1 MSIPKSKMLS
11 ASRAIMAIANRT
23 RETREISNKTVQ
35 NQTINI
41 TLPRNN
47 NETAI
52 QHPGIAD
59 PSATVRC
66 PTIVSYPGIP
76 DTTPISDPGILNPSA
91 NGVCP
96 MFPSVAPVA
105 ERSVSI
111 EPETPVQG
119 SSIPVPNLGLAQNST
134 NNHATTNEDLI
145 NLYNILNN
153 YETVAKAL
161 ILIIDLIQSNPLKIK
176 KYIVPTEKTFRDLIC
191 VLTNAEDVDI
201 KRVEEVGCTVS
212 SKKYD
217 LIDDIFVIKDG
228 DPKSLKYGYPE
239 VARLF
244 DRFDISLKMIC
255 R

>member
-11 ASRAIMAIANRT
+11 ASRAIMAIANKT

-35 NQTINI
+35 NQTVNI

-47 NETAI
+47 ETAI
-52 QHPGIAD
+52 QQPPIVSYPPIPDIHPIPDPGIAD
-59 PSATVRC
+59 PSATYR
-66 PTIVSYPGIP
+66 
-76 DTTPISDPGILNPSA
+76 
-91 NGVCP
+91 CP

-111 EPETPVQG
+111 EPETPVQ
-119 SSIPVPNLGLAQNST
+119 NST
-134 NNHATTNEDLI
+134 NNNASYNDELYT
-145 NLYNILNN
+145 LYNMLNN
-153 YETVAKAL
+153 YETVAHAL
-161 ILIIDLIQSNPLKIK
+161 ILIIDLIQSNPLRIN
-176 KYIVPTEKTFRDLIC
+176 KYIVPNERTFRDLIC

-239 VARLF
+239 VSRLF
-244 DRFDISLKMIC
+244 DRFDISLKMIS

>member
-1 MSIPKSKMLS
+1 MIKMSIPKSKMLS

-41 TLPRNN
+41 TLPRNQ
-47 NETAI
+47 ETTI
-52 QHPGIAD
+52 QQP
-59 PSATVRC
+59 P
-66 PTIVSYPGIP
+66 IVSYPPIP
-76 DTTPISDPGILNPSA
+76 DTIPISDPGILNPSA

-111 EPETPVQG
+111 EPETPV
-119 SSIPVPNLGLAQNST
+119 QNST

-161 ILIIDLIQSNPLKIK
+161 ILIIDLIQSNPLKIN

-244 DRFDISLKMIC
+244 DRFDISLKMISH
-255 R
+255 

>member
-41 TLPRNN
+41 TLPRNS
-47 NETAI
+47 ETAI
-52 QHPGIAD
+52 QH
-59 PSATVRC
+59 

-76 DTTPISDPGILNPSA
+76 DTIPISD
-91 NGVCP
+91 P

-111 EPETPVQG
+111 EPETPV
-119 SSIPVPNLGLAQNST
+119 QNST

-161 ILIIDLIQSNPLKIK
+161 ILIIDLIQSNPLKIN

>member
-1 MSIPKSKMLS
+1 MSVPKSKMLS

-41 TLPRNN
+41 TLPRNS
-47 NETAI
+47 ETTI
-52 QHPGIAD
+52 QQP
-59 PSATVRC
+59 P
-66 PTIVSYPGIP
+66 IVSYPPIP
-76 DTTPISDPGILNPSA
+76 DTIPISD
-91 NGVCP
+91 P

-111 EPETPVQG
+111 EPETPVQ
-119 SSIPVPNLGLAQNST
+119 NST

-145 NLYNILNN
+145 NLYNILDN

-161 ILIIDLIQSNPLKIK
+161 ILIIDLIQSNPLKIN

>member
-41 TLPRNN
+41 TLPRNS
-47 NETAI
+47 ETTI
-52 QHPGIAD
+52 QQP
-59 PSATVRC
+59 P
-66 PTIVSYPGIP
+66 IVSYPPIP
-76 DTTPISDPGILNPSA
+76 DTIPISD
-91 NGVCP
+91 P

-111 EPETPVQG
+111 EPETPVQ
-119 SSIPVPNLGLAQNST
+119 NST

-145 NLYNILNN
+145 NLYNILDN

-161 ILIIDLIQSNPLKIK
+161 ILIIDLIQSNPLKIN

>member
-41 TLPRNN
+41 TLPRNQ
-47 NETAI
+47 ETTI
-52 QHPGIAD
+52 QQP
-59 PSATVRC
+59 P
-66 PTIVSYPGIP
+66 IVSYPPIP
-76 DTTPISDPGILNPSA
+76 DTIPISDPGILNPSA

-111 EPETPVQG
+111 EPETPV
-119 SSIPVPNLGLAQNST
+119 QNST

-161 ILIIDLIQSNPLKIK
+161 ILIIDLIQSNPLKIN
-176 KYIVPTEKTFRDLIC
+176 KYIVPTEKTFRELIC

-244 DRFDISLKMIC
+244 DRFDISLKMISH
-255 R
+255 

>member
-35 NQTINI
+35 SQTVNI
-41 TLPRNN
+41 TLPRNQ
-47 NETAI
+47 ETTI
-52 QHPGIAD
+52 QQP
-59 PSATVRC
+59 P
-66 PTIVSYPGIP
+66 IVSYPPIP
-76 DTTPISDPGILNPSA
+76 DTIPISD
-91 NGVCP
+91 P

-111 EPETPVQG
+111 EPETPVQ
-119 SSIPVPNLGLAQNST
+119 NST

-145 NLYNILNN
+145 NLYNILDN

-161 ILIIDLIQSNPLKIK
+161 ILIIDLIQSNPLKIN

>member
-35 NQTINI
+35 NQTVNI

-47 NETAI
+47 ETPI
-52 QHPGIAD
+52 QH
-59 PSATVRC
+59 
-66 PTIVSYPGIP
+66 PTIVSYPQIPTLPDTLPIP
-76 DTTPISDPGILNPSA
+76 D
-91 NGVCP
+91 P
-96 MFPSVAPVA
+96 MFASVAPVA

-111 EPETPVQG
+111 EPETPVQ
-119 SSIPVPNLGLAQNST
+119 NST
-134 NNHATTNEDLI
+134 NNNATTNEDLI

-161 ILIIDLIQSNPLKIK
+161 ILIIDLIQSNPLKIN
-176 KYIVPTEKTFRDLIC
+176 KYIVPTEKTFRELIC

-201 KRVEEVGCTVS
+201 KRVEEVGCTLS

-217 LIDDIFVIKDG
+217 LIDDIFVITDG

-244 DRFDISLKMIC
+244 DRFGISIKMIAY
-255 R
+255 

>member
-41 TLPRNN
+41 TLPRNQ
-47 NETAI
+47 ETTI
-52 QHPGIAD
+52 QQP
-59 PSATVRC
+59 P
-66 PTIVSYPGIP
+66 IVSYPPIP
-76 DTTPISDPGILNPSA
+76 DTIPISDPGILNPSA

-111 EPETPVQG
+111 EPETPV
-119 SSIPVPNLGLAQNST
+119 QNST

-161 ILIIDLIQSNPLKIK
+161 ILIIDLIQSNPLKIN

-244 DRFDISLKMIC
+244 DRFDISLKMISH
-255 R
+255 

>member
-52 QHPGIAD
+52 QHP
-59 PSATVRC
+59 
-66 PTIVSYPGIP
+66 TIVSYPEIP
-76 DTTPISDPGILNPSA
+76 DTIPISDPGILNPSA
-91 NGVCP
+91 NGVSP

-111 EPETPVQG
+111 EPETPV
-119 SSIPVPNLGLAQNST
+119 QNST

-161 ILIIDLIQSNPLKIK
+161 ILIIDLIQSNPLKINK
-176 KYIVPTEKTFRDLIC
+176 
-191 VLTNAEDVDI
+191 
-201 KRVEEVGCTVS
+201 
-212 SKKYD
+212 
-217 LIDDIFVIKDG
+217 
-228 DPKSLKYGYPE
+228 
-239 VARLF
+239 
-244 DRFDISLKMIC
+244 
-255 R
+255 

>member
-41 TLPRNN
+41 TLPRNQ
-47 NETAI
+47 ETTI
-52 QHPGIAD
+52 QQP
-59 PSATVRC
+59 P
-66 PTIVSYPGIP
+66 IVSYPPIP
-76 DTTPISDPGILNPSA
+76 DTIPISDPGILNPSA

-111 EPETPVQG
+111 EPETPV
-119 SSIPVPNLGLAQNST
+119 QNST

-161 ILIIDLIQSNPLKIK
+161 ILIIDLIQSNPLKIN

-244 DRFDISLKMIC
+244 DRFDISLKMIS

>member
-35 NQTINI
+35 NQTVNI
-41 TLPRNN
+41 TLPRNSGDFSPSAALRP
-47 NETAI
+47 ETAI
-52 QHPGIAD
+52 QH
-59 PSATVRC
+59 
-66 PTIVSYPGIP
+66 PTIVSYPGITDPSATYRCPTIP
-76 DTTPISDPGILNPSA
+76 DTLPISD
-91 NGVCP
+91 P

-111 EPETPVQG
+111 EPETPV
-119 SSIPVPNLGLAQNST
+119 QNST

-161 ILIIDLIQSNPLKIK
+161 ILIIDLIQSNPLKIN
-176 KYIVPTEKTFRDLIC
+176 KYIVPTEKTFRELIC

-201 KRVEEVGCTVS
+201 KRVEEVGCTLS

-239 VARLF
+239 VSRLF
-244 DRFDISLKMIC
+244 DRFDISLKMIS